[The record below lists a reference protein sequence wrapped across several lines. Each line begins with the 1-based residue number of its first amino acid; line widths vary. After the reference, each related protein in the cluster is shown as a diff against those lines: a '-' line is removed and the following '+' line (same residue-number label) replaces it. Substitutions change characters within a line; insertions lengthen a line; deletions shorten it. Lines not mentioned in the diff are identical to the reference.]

1 MAERERGGFI
11 DQVRIF
17 LKAGKG
23 GDGCAAMRREKYVP
37 YGGPNGGNGGEGGDI
52 VLRASAGCNTLTE
65 LSFHPHVISP
75 DGGNG
80 KGKNLYGRNGED
92 TIIPVPAGTMV
103 LKDGRVVADLRAEG
117 DSFLAAK
124 GGRGGRG
131 NVMFKTQFNTAPMI
145 SEKGEPGEESALD
158 LELSLLADVGLAGFP
173 NAGKSTLLSRVSAA
187 RPKIAAYPFTTLN
200 PNLGVVTHKYAGFVV
215 ADIPGLI
222 EGAHEGK
229 GLGDDFLRHI
239 LRTRLIIQ
247 LVDPQG
253 FGGVTPEKSV
263 KVIASELSGFNP
275 ELGARKR
282 LLAVTKADLPEA
294 AGAYASIKKKFK
306 KDEVFLISGVTGEGV
321 SKLMDR
327 VIELLPSLPVPE
339 LYKPEEKGPVLE
351 LRMDKGF
358 RVENSG
364 DNRWNVRG
372 PRLKTLLAMTN
383 FVQPDSLERL
393 RRIFKGIGLDKALKK
408 AGAAEGDIVSVEGWE
423 FEWQDPLPP
432 AGRIGKFAYKYKHNI
447 KLEARRKKKFRKS
460 EPPRG
465 RR

>member
-1 MAERERGGFI
+1 MAERERGGFV

-23 GDGCAAMRREKYVP
+23 GDGCASMRREKFVP

-92 TIIPVPAGTMV
+92 TIVPVPAGTLV
-103 LKDGRVVADLRAEG
+103 LRGGMVVADLKKEG

-131 NVMFKTQFNTAPMI
+131 NAMFKTHFNTAPMI
-145 SEKGEPGEESALD
+145 SEKGEPGDEATLD

-173 NAGKSTLLSRVSAA
+173 NAGKSTLLSRISAA

-275 ELGARKR
+275 ELGSRKR
-282 LLAVTKADLPEA
+282 LLVVTKADLPEA
-294 AGAYASIKKKFK
+294 AKAYAAIKKKYK

-321 SKLMDR
+321 SKLLDR
-327 VIELLPSLPVPE
+327 AIELLPSLPVPE

-351 LRMDKGF
+351 LKMDKGF
-358 RVENSG
+358 RVEPGSE
-364 DNRWNVRG
+364 DHRWNVRG

-383 FVQPDSLERL
+383 FAQPDSLERL

-408 AGAAEGDIVSVEGWE
+408 AGAVEGDIVAVEGWE
-423 FEWQDPLPP
+423 FEWQDPPP
-432 AGRIGKFAYKYKHNI
+432 PSPGREGKFAYKYKHNI
-447 KLEARRKKKFRKS
+447 KLEARRKKLQKAK
-460 EPPRG
+460 RG
-465 RR
+465 RRA